1 MEKPMPP
8 EKPNAGTPT
17 DVEVRSSLQHVE
29 EALRGLRF
37 GSVTITVHDGAV
49 VQVERIE
56 KKRLPPK
63 R

>member
-1 MEKPMPP
+1 MEKPD
-8 EKPNAGTPT
+8 AGTPT
-17 DVEVRSSLQHVE
+17 DAEVRSSLQHVE
-29 EALRGLRF
+29 EALSGLRF
-37 GSVTITVHDGAV
+37 GSVTITVHDGAI